1 MQIFEFI
8 MLACFGLSWPI
19 SVYKS
24 IKSKSTQGKS
34 IVFIIAIIIGY
45 ISGIIGKI
53 VNNQLTYVLII
64 YCFNLIVVS
73 VDLVLF
79 FINYQN
85 EKKNLEKNDRENIR
99 LQIEL
104 VYPEENIYV
113 SVMYSEITHFY
124 KF

>member
-53 VNNQLTYVLII
+53 VNHQLTYVLII

-79 FINYQN
+79 FINLKN
-85 EKKNLEKNDRENIR
+85 EKKILEKGGI
-99 LQIEL
+99 Q
-104 VYPEENIYV
+104 
-113 SVMYSEITHFY
+113 
-124 KF
+124 

>member
-53 VNNQLTYVLII
+53 VNEQLTYVLII

-73 VDLVLF
+73 VDLILF
-79 FINYQN
+79 FINRKN
-85 EKKNLEKNDRENIR
+85 EKKNSENGG
-99 LQIEL
+99 
-104 VYPEENIYV
+104 
-113 SVMYSEITHFY
+113 
-124 KF
+124 K

>member
-45 ISGIIGKI
+45 ISGVIGKI
-53 VNNQLTYVLII
+53 VNDQLTYVLII

-79 FINYQN
+79 FINRKN
-85 EKKNLEKNDRENIR
+85 EKKILEKGGI
-99 LQIEL
+99 Q
-104 VYPEENIYV
+104 
-113 SVMYSEITHFY
+113 
-124 KF
+124 

>member
-53 VNNQLTYVLII
+53 VNSQLTYVLII
-64 YCFNLIVVS
+64 YCFNLVVVS

-79 FINYQN
+79 YINR
-85 EKKNLEKNDRENIR
+85 KKT
-99 LQIEL
+99 Q
-104 VYPEENIYV
+104 
-113 SVMYSEITHFY
+113 HY
-124 KF
+124 KRV

>member
-53 VNNQLTYVLII
+53 VNHQLTYVLII

-79 FINYQN
+79 FINRKN
-85 EKKNLEKNDRENIR
+85 EKKILEKGDI
-99 LQIEL
+99 Q
-104 VYPEENIYV
+104 
-113 SVMYSEITHFY
+113 
-124 KF
+124 

>member
-53 VNNQLTYVLII
+53 VNHQLTYVLII

-79 FINYQN
+79 FINRKN
-85 EKKNLEKNDRENIR
+85 EKKILEKRGI
-99 LQIEL
+99 Q
-104 VYPEENIYV
+104 
-113 SVMYSEITHFY
+113 
-124 KF
+124 

>member
-34 IVFIIAIIIGY
+34 VVFIIAIIIGY
-45 ISGIIGKI
+45 ISGVIGKI

-64 YCFNLIVVS
+64 YCFNLIVIS
-73 VDLVLF
+73 VDLVLY
-79 FINYQN
+79 FINLKY
-85 EKKNLEKNDRENIR
+85 EKIYKNRGEN
-99 LQIEL
+99 Q
-104 VYPEENIYV
+104 
-113 SVMYSEITHFY
+113 
-124 KF
+124 

>member
-64 YCFNLIVVS
+64 YCFNLMVVL

-79 FINYQN
+79 FINRKN
-85 EKKNLEKNDRENIR
+85 EKKILEKGGI
-99 LQIEL
+99 Q
-104 VYPEENIYV
+104 
-113 SVMYSEITHFY
+113 
-124 KF
+124 

>member
-24 IKSKSTQGKS
+24 IKAKSTQGKS
-34 IVFIIAIIIGY
+34 IVFIVAIIIGY

-53 VNNQLTYVLII
+53 VNHQLTYVLII

-79 FINYQN
+79 FINRKN
-85 EKKNLEKNDRENIR
+85 EKKILEKGGI
-99 LQIEL
+99 Q
-104 VYPEENIYV
+104 
-113 SVMYSEITHFY
+113 
-124 KF
+124 

>member
-34 IVFIIAIIIGY
+34 FVFIIAIIIGY

-53 VNNQLTYVLII
+53 INDQLTYVLII

-73 VDLVLF
+73 IDLILF
-79 FINYQN
+79 FINRQN
-85 EKKNLEKNDRENIR
+85 EKKNLENGSK
-99 LQIEL
+99 
-104 VYPEENIYV
+104 
-113 SVMYSEITHFY
+113 
-124 KF
+124 

>member
-1 MQIFEFI
+1 

-34 IVFIIAIIIGY
+34 VVFIVAIIIGY

-53 VNNQLTYVLII
+53 INDQLTYVLII

-79 FINYQN
+79 FINRKR
-85 EKKNLEKNDRENIR
+85 EKE
-99 LQIEL
+99 
-104 VYPEENIYV
+104 V
-113 SVMYSEITHFY
+113 
-124 KF
+124 

>member
-34 IVFIIAIIIGY
+34 VVFIIAIIIGY
-45 ISGIIGKI
+45 ISGVIGKI
-53 VNNQLTYVLII
+53 INDQLTYVLII
-64 YCFNLIVVS
+64 YCFNLIVVL

-79 FINYQN
+79 FINRKR
-85 EKKNLEKNDRENIR
+85 EK
-99 LQIEL
+99 
-104 VYPEENIYV
+104 
-113 SVMYSEITHFY
+113 EINY
-124 KF
+124 ERKC

>member
-34 IVFIIAIIIGY
+34 LVFIIAIIIGY

-53 VNNQLTYVLII
+53 VNDQLTYVLII
-64 YCFNLIVVS
+64 YCFNLMVVS
-73 VDLVLF
+73 IDLILF
-79 FINYQN
+79 FINRKR
-85 EKKNLEKNDRENIR
+85 EKE
-99 LQIEL
+99 
-104 VYPEENIYV
+104 V
-113 SVMYSEITHFY
+113 
-124 KF
+124 

>member
-45 ISGIIGKI
+45 VSGIIGKI
-53 VNNQLTYVLII
+53 VNHQLTYVLII
-64 YCFNLIVVS
+64 YCFNLVVVS

-79 FINYQN
+79 FIHRKN
-85 EKKNLEKNDRENIR
+85 EKKILAIGDI
-99 LQIEL
+99 Q
-104 VYPEENIYV
+104 
-113 SVMYSEITHFY
+113 
-124 KF
+124 

>member
-1 MQIFEFI
+1 MQVFEFI

-53 VNNQLTYVLII
+53 VNHQLTYVLII

-79 FINYQN
+79 FINQKN
-85 EKKNLEKNDRENIR
+85 EKKILEKGGI
-99 LQIEL
+99 Q
-104 VYPEENIYV
+104 
-113 SVMYSEITHFY
+113 
-124 KF
+124 

>member
-34 IVFIIAIIIGY
+34 VVFIVAIIIGY

-53 VNNQLTYVLII
+53 INDQLTYVLII

-79 FINYQN
+79 FINRNN
-85 EKKNLEKNDRENIR
+85 EKKNFENGGK
-99 LQIEL
+99 Q
-104 VYPEENIYV
+104 
-113 SVMYSEITHFY
+113 
-124 KF
+124 

>member
-34 IVFIIAIIIGY
+34 VVFIVAIIIGY

-53 VNNQLTYVLII
+53 INDQLTYVLII

-73 VDLVLF
+73 VDLVFF
-79 FINYQN
+79 FINRKR
-85 EKKNLEKNDRENIR
+85 EKE
-99 LQIEL
+99 
-104 VYPEENIYV
+104 V
-113 SVMYSEITHFY
+113 
-124 KF
+124 

>member
-53 VNNQLTYVLII
+53 VNHQLTYVLII

-73 VDLVLF
+73 FDLVLF
-79 FINYQN
+79 FINRKN
-85 EKKNLEKNDRENIR
+85 EKKILKKGGI
-99 LQIEL
+99 Q
-104 VYPEENIYV
+104 
-113 SVMYSEITHFY
+113 
-124 KF
+124 

>member
-34 IVFIIAIIIGY
+34 MVFIIAIIIGY

-53 VNNQLTYVLII
+53 VNHQLTYVLII
-64 YCFNLIVVS
+64 YCFNLIVIS

-79 FINYQN
+79 FINRKN
-85 EKKNLEKNDRENIR
+85 EKKILEKGGI
-99 LQIEL
+99 Q
-104 VYPEENIYV
+104 
-113 SVMYSEITHFY
+113 
-124 KF
+124 

>member
-34 IVFIIAIIIGY
+34 VGFIVAIIIGY

-53 VNNQLTYVLII
+53 INDQLTYVLII

-79 FINYQN
+79 FINRKR
-85 EKKNLEKNDRENIR
+85 EKE
-99 LQIEL
+99 
-104 VYPEENIYV
+104 V
-113 SVMYSEITHFY
+113 
-124 KF
+124 

>member
-8 MLACFGLSWPI
+8 MLVCFGLSWPI

-24 IKSKSTQGKS
+24 IKSKSTHGKS
-34 IVFIIAIIIGY
+34 FVFIIAIIIGY

-73 VDLVLF
+73 VDLVFF
-79 FINYQN
+79 FINRKN
-85 EKKNLEKNDRENIR
+85 EKKNLKNGGK
-99 LQIEL
+99 Q
-104 VYPEENIYV
+104 
-113 SVMYSEITHFY
+113 
-124 KF
+124 

>member
-1 MQIFEFI
+1 MLIFEFI

-45 ISGIIGKI
+45 VSGIIGKI

-73 VDLVLF
+73 VDLLLF
-79 FINYQN
+79 FINRKN
-85 EKKNLEKNDRENIR
+85 EKILKLGGK
-99 LQIEL
+99 Q
-104 VYPEENIYV
+104 
-113 SVMYSEITHFY
+113 
-124 KF
+124 

>member
-24 IKSKSTQGKS
+24 IESKSTQGKS

-53 VNNQLTYVLII
+53 VNHQLTYVLII

-79 FINYQN
+79 FINRKN
-85 EKKNLEKNDRENIR
+85 EKKILEKGGI
-99 LQIEL
+99 Q
-104 VYPEENIYV
+104 
-113 SVMYSEITHFY
+113 
-124 KF
+124 